1 MSTPVTSGFNGGA
14 LGMGFICTSCII
26 GIVFIETSKK

>member
-14 LGMGFICTSCII
+14 LGMGFICTSCVI
-26 GIVFIETSKK
+26 GIVFIEKSKK